1 MNSCKIKSVDATTR
15 QIESD
20 VSLQNAISGR
30 IESSLKEH
38 IQDFQEKLA
47 ILQHGLEDV
56 KAVQTPARPNPLSP
70 ELSTIGS
77 DYNWCMQRYLGNA
90 TSHGLTTP
98 CPSMQVSTMFHTAHT
113 HLPPDSTHDDV
124 IHGVIRV
131 SIYSL
136 PDYPYRVQFEA
147 KSNISIMDVKRAIPA
162 DIHIPVERFGF
173 RCCGNLLQD
182 SDPVIN
188 HLISSHRPPLLH
200 LAYEAVET
208 PHPIPI
214 TREYLSKLEIQNGFV
229 KPSTVSEYDTNT
241 ITQGVGRLKA
251 EDYSGRLSTS
261 PPLDTEALD
270 GVHQSDDQKGAENS
284 TSIHSDLDLN
294 KLILSFNGRH
304 DCDCE
309 VLANGETPDPLEKIL
324 EARLQDQIDH
334 LVLGMSGGKED
345 TYRDFEGI
353 LHD

>member
-1 MNSCKIKSVDATTR
+1 MDANKR

-20 VSLQNAISGR
+20 VSLQNAISSR

-38 IQDFQEKLA
+38 IQDFQERLA
-47 ILQHGLEDV
+47 ILQLGLEDV

-77 DYNWCMQRYLGNA
+77 DYSWCMQRFFGNA
-90 TSHGLTTP
+90 TSHVLTTP
-98 CPSMQVSTMFHTAHT
+98 CPSMQVSTMFHTAHA

-124 IHGVIRV
+124 IHGVISV

-173 RCCGNLLQD
+173 RCCGKLQD

-188 HLISSHRPPLLH
+188 HVSSWNSPPLLD
-200 LAYEAVET
+200 LVYEAVGT
-208 PHPIPI
+208 PHPVPI
-214 TREYLSKLEIQNGFV
+214 TREYLSKLEIQNRFV
-229 KPSTVSEYDTNT
+229 KPSTVSAYDTNT

-251 EDYSGRLSTS
+251 EDYSGRVSTS

-270 GVHQSDDQKGAENS
+270 GVRQSDDQKGAENS
-284 TSIHSDLDLN
+284 TSIDSDLDLN
-294 KLILSFNGRH
+294 ELLIITSFDG
-304 DCDCE
+304 
-309 VLANGETPDPLEKIL
+309 
-324 EARLQDQIDH
+324 
-334 LVLGMSGGKED
+334 
-345 TYRDFEGI
+345 
-353 LHD
+353 

>member
-1 MNSCKIKSVDATTR
+1 MDATTC
-15 QIESD
+15 QIGSD

-38 IQDFQEKLA
+38 IQDFQDFQERMA
-47 ILQHGLEDV
+47 IFQLGLENAKV
-56 KAVQTPARPNPLSP
+56 VQIPARPNPLSP

-77 DYNWCMQRYLGNA
+77 DYNWCMQRYLGND

-98 CPSMQVSTMFHTAHT
+98 CPSMQVSTTFHTAHT
-113 HLPPDSTHDDV
+113 HLPPDNTPDNVTHEV
-124 IHGVIRV
+124 ISV

-136 PDYPYRVQFEA
+136 PDYPYRAQFEA

-162 DIHIPVERFGF
+162 DIDIPVERFGC
-173 RCCGNLLQD
+173 RCCGKLLQD

-188 HLISSHRPPLLH
+188 HLSLCGDSPPLLD
-200 LAYEAVET
+200 LEYEAVEN
-208 PHPIPI
+208 PHPVPI

-229 KPSTVSEYDTNT
+229 KPTTLSAYDTNT
-241 ITQGVGRLKA
+241 ITQGVGRLKT
-251 EDYSGRLSTS
+251 EDYSGRLSIS
-261 PPLDTEALD
+261 PPLETEALD
-270 GVHQSDDQKGAENS
+270 GVRQSDDQKGAENS

-294 KLILSFNGRH
+294 ELIINRPFDGRH
-304 DCDCE
+304 DCDFE
-309 VLANGETPDPLEKIL
+309 LLANGETPDSLEKIL
-324 EARLQDQIDH
+324 EARRQNQVRY
-334 LVLGMSGGKED
+334 LVLGMSGWEED